1 MPTVF
6 RDSTELIQALENLQN
21 LIFSRGRGSI
31 YLRGLLFQIL
41 SLKRGAYLKLGANS
55 SISGKYYWLIEHC
68 LFLFF
73 HSNFCTFAVFVHFS
87 LFKVSMD
94 TVQSGDPCFV
104 LTLNKMIYA

>member
-21 LIFSRGRGSI
+21 LIFSRGRGGT

-41 SLKRGAYLKLGANS
+41 SLKRGAYLKLGVNS

-68 LFLFF
+68 SFLFF
-73 HSNFCTFAVFVHFS
+73 HSNVCTFAVFVHFS

-94 TVQSGDPCFV
+94 TVQSGGRCFV
-104 LTLNKMIYA
+104 LTLDKMIYA